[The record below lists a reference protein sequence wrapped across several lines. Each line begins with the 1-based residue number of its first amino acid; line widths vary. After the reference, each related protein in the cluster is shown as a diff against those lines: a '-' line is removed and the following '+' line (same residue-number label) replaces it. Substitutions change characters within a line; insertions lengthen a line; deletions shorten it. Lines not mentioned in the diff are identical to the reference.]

1 MSFEFVKQNSEL
13 IVIYTPIYGV
23 SEILNKIRIEDGYNI
38 KNTFW
43 VEQCMLRDVEEFDDD
58 SICFAIGKVVDGYIE
73 INQAVVGTEH
83 VFFFSENMKFNPKM
97 FVANKNISV
106 LKKID
111 QVIDG
116 NMYIGDDE
124 HSDGYSISQSK
135 YKALIEIFPN
145 STELKKYAHKRIAT
159 IVKEFVPQSDKCEH
173 EYENYIEKREH
184 AYLKNENLNIQD
196 FNRKIRREQFAIALS
211 ELKNL
216 LEEAEHTCE
225 TVWQL
230 RIEEI
235 MKLLYPQYI
244 FSTREITFQGV
255 DGYDKRPD
263 FILVDANGFID
274 VMEIKKPSVSVLTKQ
289 ASYRN
294 NYVPVRD
301 FAGAIQQIEKYIFC
315 LNCLNREKD
324 NFFVKLTEML
334 PQGVLPQVVN
344 PQGILII
351 GRSKEFDEQQIR
363 DFELIKRQYKNIADI
378 MTYDD
383 LISRFERIIDS
394 LSDK

>member
-1 MSFEFVKQNSEL
+1 
-13 IVIYTPIYGV
+13 
-23 SEILNKIRIEDGYNI
+23 
-38 KNTFW
+38 
-43 VEQCMLRDVEEFDDD
+43 
-58 SICFAIGKVVDGYIE
+58 
-73 INQAVVGTEH
+73 
-83 VFFFSENMKFNPKM
+83 
-97 FVANKNISV
+97 
-106 LKKID
+106 
-111 QVIDG
+111 
-116 NMYIGDDE
+116 
-124 HSDGYSISQSK
+124 
-135 YKALIEIFPN
+135 
-145 STELKKYAHKRIAT
+145 
-159 IVKEFVPQSDKCEH
+159 
-173 EYENYIEKREH
+173 
-184 AYLKNENLNIQD
+184 
-196 FNRKIRREQFAIALS
+196 
-211 ELKNL
+211 
-216 LEEAEHTCE
+216 
-225 TVWQL
+225 
-230 RIEEI
+230 

-263 FILVDANGFID
+263 YILVDANGFID

-324 NFFVKLTEML
+324 YFFVKLTEML